1 MVKNKIKKDPIYER
15 WRTKIFLITWLGYA
29 SYYLTRKAFP
39 VAKLGFEDDASIN
52 MTTSMMANIDAA
64 YLIAYAIGQF
74 VFGMMVDRFGSRKII
89 LVGMLTSVGAAV
101 LMGSAFGYAF
111 FIGIIV
117 IQGFSQATGWAAF
130 CKNLSTFYSVKER
143 GRVMGLWC
151 SNFAVGSLV
160 STPLIAWIAYGVFD
174 TWRMALWSAG
184 GFLFIVWL
192 LQILFQRNS
201 PEDVGLVSINRYH
214 EIETEA
220 ESEELQTEQSKE
232 KLTFRDE
239 LKIITTDRTVMLL
252 GLVYF
257 LLKPARYAILFWG
270 PFIVYEHFKEAGKFA
285 AATVPITFE
294 IAGVLSPVIL
304 GYISDKYM
312 GSRRYKICIISLF
325 GLSISLFVFP
335 LLLASHSLILVGVA
349 FFFIGMM
356 QFGPDAMLSS
366 TAAIETGSGKRAGTV
381 LGFVNGCGSIGA
393 ILGGVIPGYLGAEQA
408 FTFLAI
414 ANLIA
419 VLLLLP
425 MRNK

>member
-1 MVKNKIKKDPIYER
+1 MMKSTFKKDPIYER
-15 WRTKIFLITWLGYA
+15 WRIKIFLITWLGYA

-39 VAKLGFEDDASIN
+39 VAKLGFEDDASID

-74 VFGMMVDRFGSRKII
+74 VFGMLVDRFGSRKII
-89 LVGMLTSVGAAV
+89 LAGMLTSVGAAL

-130 CKNLSTFYSVKER
+130 CKNISTFYSVKER

-160 STPLIAWIAYGVFD
+160 STPLIAWVAYSVFD

-192 LQILFQRNS
+192 LQILFQKNS
-201 PEDVGLVSINRYH
+201 PKDVGLVDINTYH
-214 EIETEA
+214 LIDSKIEV
-220 ESEELQTEQSKE
+220 SKEEQTEE
-232 KLTFRDE
+232 KLSFRQE

-270 PFIVYEHFKEAGKFA
+270 PFIVYEHFKEVGKFA

-294 IAGVLSPVIL
+294 IAGVLSPVVL
-304 GYISDKYM
+304 GYISDKYL
-312 GSRRYKICIISLF
+312 GSRRYKICIVSLF
-325 GLSISLFVFP
+325 GLSISLYVFP
-335 LLLASHSLILVGVA
+335 LLLASHSLLLVGVA

-366 TAAIETGSGKRAGTV
+366 TAAIETGSSKRAGTV

-408 FTFLAI
+408 FMFLAI
-414 ANLIA
+414 ANLVA
-419 VLLLLP
+419 ALLLLP
-425 MRNK
+425 MRKK